1 MKITDLKKQN
11 IIELLRCKQ
20 TQDKGF
26 ETLIACFTEPLYWHA
41 RRIVVVHE
49 DAEDVV
55 QESFIKVHSKIGGFK
70 GGVVELSAWLYRITT
85 NTAITALRRHKKNMF
100 VSIESVAP
108 VLQNLLTTEA
118 YHSVDQDIVEFQNAV
133 LALPL
138 KQRLVFNLRYYEEM
152 PYDQIAKI
160 LDQSVDNLKSN
171 YHHAVKR
178 VKESLTK

>member
-1 MKITDLKKQN
+1 MKITDLEKQH
-11 IIELLRCKQ
+11 IVDMLRCKE
-20 TQDKGF
+20 TRNEGF
-26 ETLIACFTEPLYWHA
+26 ETLIAFYTEPLYWHT

-55 QESFIKVHSKIGGFK
+55 QESFIKAFNKIDSFNGGAT
-70 GGVVELSAWLYRITT
+70 ELSAWLCRIAT

-100 VSIESVAP
+100 VSIDSVAP

-118 YHSVDQDIVEFQNAV
+118 YQSVDEDILQFQNAI

-152 PYDQIAKI
+152 PYEEIAKV
-160 LDQSVDNLKSN
+160 LNQGVNNLKSN

-178 VKESLTK
+178 IEEILTK

>member
-11 IIELLRCKQ
+11 IIEMLRCKQ
-20 TQDKGF
+20 TRDEGF
-26 ETLIACFTEPLYWHA
+26 ETLIAYYAEPLYWHT

-55 QESFIKVHSKIGGFK
+55 QESFMRAHNKIDSFNGGA
-70 GGVVELSAWLYRITT
+70 VELSAWLYRITT

-100 VSIESVAP
+100 VSIDSVAP
-108 VLQNLLTTEA
+108 VLQSLLTTEA
-118 YHSVDQDIVEFQNAV
+118 YQSVDEDILQFQNAI

-152 PYDQIAKI
+152 PYVEIAKV
-160 LDQSVDNLKSN
+160 LNQRVDNLKSN

-178 VKESLTK
+178 IKEILTK

>member
-1 MKITDLKKQN
+1 MTITELKKQD
-11 IIELLRCKQ
+11 IIDLLRCEQ
-20 TQDKGF
+20 TREEGF
-26 ETLIACFTEPLYWHA
+26 KTLISLYTEPLYWHT

-55 QESFIKVHSKIGGFK
+55 QESFIKAYNKIDSFK
-70 GGVVELSAWLYRITT
+70 GGAIELSAWLYRITT

-100 VSIESVAP
+100 VSIDSVAP

-118 YHSVDQDIVEFQNAV
+118 YQSVDEDILQFQNAI
-133 LALPL
+133 LSLPL

-152 PYDQIAKI
+152 PYEEIAKV
-160 LDQSVDNLKSN
+160 LNQRVDNLKSN

-178 VKESLTK
+178 VKEVLTK